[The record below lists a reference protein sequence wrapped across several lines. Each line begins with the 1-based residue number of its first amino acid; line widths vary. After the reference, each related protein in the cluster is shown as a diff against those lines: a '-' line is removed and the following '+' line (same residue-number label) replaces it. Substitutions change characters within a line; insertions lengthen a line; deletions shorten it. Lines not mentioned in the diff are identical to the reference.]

1 MAILFDVEGDVKP
14 TSVIIRLTE
23 DDGTHGKLPFTLQ
36 KGTTRIY
43 SEADQFYFKFDKP
56 TSLESVTYYN
66 QFDEKVTDSKRTIE
80 TLFETSTWS
89 MPGKQIGNRLDNRF
103 EKYKTSYRSVWNE
116 FLAGNDVTS
125 VYFKFKQEATS
136 EPEPKKEEPK
146 EEPKETYVEITVT
159 GNKIDDIT
167 LWGNMGDE
175 IKMNNPFR
183 IYLDKD
189 SYHFD
194 ESGIGLDTFNDM
206 GGLYIDFKGM
216 KYDKESYTF
225 TNGKE
230 YYFTKKGHQIFP
242 DRILSRQGTTD
253 STQLSLYPTFKT
265 FLENGEITGMN
276 FGVTI
281 NLYSSTPPPPTKC
294 NITYQLGNCSSSLE
308 SNSVDSGK
316 DVSIKLT
323 ASDGYEFTSNPTIVH
338 NNKTIEFT
346 VSSDK
351 KTATVNFTPAVDFIV
366 SGTATKIGGDEPVT
380 QVSRF
385 IDVYLPDSSQ
395 LEKIKEIRWIT
406 ASGSGDSYRGND
418 INTNISAMYQTFI
431 KIPSNGVKNCKIAGY
446 DTKISIPYT
455 DSVLTDVR
463 SEEVMFEEKYN
474 SAMDYEPHT
483 QCKIYLPF
491 CGIFSI
497 PSNHVIGKTIQLVY
511 SCNLYTCDCECRIYS
526 DHTLVQSESGK
537 FGFEYPFRTIERT
550 NVRVESSNYFSDLV
564 PKIIITRH
572 NFVTLDEHRPISY
585 TAKAS
590 EINGY
595 FEADNIQ
602 FDIES
607 LAGYTW
613 ITKDDV
619 DHIESA
625 LRGGVVNNK

>member
-1 MAILFDVEGDVKP
+1 MSITFSLSPKNLISSVSCNVGYTTFTDTTFTFDENNSKFFHEGSTEAGKFEIVFNKPVKIK
-14 TSVIIRLTE
+14 SVNCYDSTDNTITVPKFLDKSFFSDKRIKDNKFSLRFYDR
-23 DDGTHGKLPFTLQ
+23 DDSDPWRSYRDSYAKCLYTWAKEGYQ
-36 KGTTRIY
+36 V
-43 SEADQFYFKFDKP
+43 
-56 TSLESVTYYN
+56 SVTFEAIPENYIDLHIEGVDTKITAYDSVDSELGSANPLRVYN
-66 QFDEKVTDSKRTIE
+66 PSG
-80 TLFETSTWS
+80 TSS
-89 MPGKQIGNRLDNRF
+89 
-103 EKYKTSYRSVWNE
+103 
-116 FLAGNDVTS
+116 VTS
-125 VYFKFKQEATS
+125 VNLPDVNSFYCSTNGECALEKIYDGKDPTYESYFTD
-136 EPEPKKEEPK
+136 
-146 EEPKETYVEITVT
+146 T
-159 GNKIDDIT
+159 
-167 LWGNMGDE
+167 GDE
-175 IKMNNPFR
+175 IPFESVSSFTFSDTGFEFSFEKLSDLIDYGVHDLR
-183 IYLDKD
+183 IK
-189 SYHFD
+189 
-194 ESGIGLDTFNDM
+194 I
-206 GGLYIDFKGM
+206 K
-216 KYDKESYTF
+216 
-225 TNGKE
+225 
-230 YYFTKKGHQIFP
+230 
-242 DRILSRQGTTD
+242 
-253 STQLSLYPTFKT
+253 
-265 FLENGEITGMN
+265 
-276 FGVTI
+276 
-281 NLYSSTPPPPTKC
+281 PPAPKAVKC
-294 NITYQLGNCSSSLE
+294 NVTYQLGNCSCNIS
-308 SNSVDSGK
+308 DSTVEVGK
-316 DVSIKLT
+316 DVSIVLT
-323 ASDGYEFTSNPTIVH
+323 CDEGYKFENNPVIIH
-338 NNKTIEFT
+338 QNKTINLK
-346 VSSDK
+346 VSADGTS
-351 KTATVNFTPAVDFIV
+351 ANINFTPNEDFIV
-366 SGTATKIGGDEPVT
+366 SATATKIGGDEPTT

-385 IDVYLPDSSQ
+385 IDLFLPDSSQ

-406 ASGSGDSYRGND
+406 ASGSGDSVRGND

-455 DSVLTDVR
+455 DSVLTDVK

-497 PSNHVIGKTIQLVY
+497 PTNYVIGKTIQLVY

>member
-1 MAILFDVEGDVKP
+1 MPILFDVEGDVKP
-14 TSVIIRLTE
+14 KSVIIRLTE
-23 DDGTHGKLPFTLQ
+23 SDGTHSKLPFTL
-36 KGTTRIY
+36 KTGSTRIY
-43 SEADQFYFKFDKP
+43 SEADQFYFQFDKP

-66 QFDEKVTDSKRTIE
+66 DVDEEVKDSKRTIE
-80 TLFETSTWS
+80 TLFETSSWT
-89 MPGKQIGNRLDNRF
+89 MPGKQIGGRLDTRF
-103 EKYKTSYRSVWNE
+103 EKFKTSYRYVWSE
-116 FLAGNDVTS
+116 LLVGKDIAS

-136 EPEPKKEEPK
+136 EPEPEPEPEKPK
-146 EEPKETYVEITVT
+146 EEPKPEPESPNVKLFADGFCTGDITVYGSSDT
-159 GNKIDDIT
+159 LMLEGTSPIT
-167 LWGNMGDE
+167 LYVPSGPHNKNCCDAKDIDTIW
-175 IKMNNPFR
+175 IK
-183 IYLDKD
+183 
-189 SYHFD
+189 
-194 ESGIGLDTFNDM
+194 
-206 GGLYIDFKGM
+206 
-216 KYDKESYTF
+216 
-225 TNGKE
+225 TNGKAKVVSVTDE
-230 YYFTKKGHQIFP
+230 KGESEGWTKSYEQLPYDDVFRTYK
-242 DRILSRQGTTD
+242 DGTDTGIEIPF
-253 STQLSLYPTFKT
+253 LYTYLKDLDLPK
-265 FLENGEITGMN
+265 EIHITLKSDAP
-276 FGVTI
+276 VI
-281 NLYSSTPPPPTKC
+281 KPC
-294 NITYQLGNCSSSLE
+294 NVTYQLGNCSSSLE
-308 SNSVDSGK
+308 SATVTPNK
-316 DVSIKLT
+316 DVSIT
-323 ASDGYEFTSNPTIVH
+323 VNASDGYEFTTTPTIVH
-338 NNKTIEFT
+338 NNKTIDFT

-351 KTATVNFTPAVDFIV
+351 KSASVNFTPTTDFIV
-366 SGTATKIGGDEPVT
+366 SANATKVGGDEPVT

-406 ASGSGDSYRGND
+406 ASGSGDSVRGND

-446 DTKISIPYT
+446 DTKITIPYT
-455 DSVLTDVR
+455 DSVLTDVK
-463 SEEVMFEEKYN
+463 SDEVMFEEKYN

-497 PSNHVIGKTIQLVY
+497 PSNYVIGKTIQLVY

-619 DHIESA
+619 DHIESV